1 MLFQTD
7 RLTGLSDILVITVIA
22 LHCIVIARN
31 RIDRVERTTNQQD
44 LFLRGAN

>member
-22 LHCIVIARN
+22 RD